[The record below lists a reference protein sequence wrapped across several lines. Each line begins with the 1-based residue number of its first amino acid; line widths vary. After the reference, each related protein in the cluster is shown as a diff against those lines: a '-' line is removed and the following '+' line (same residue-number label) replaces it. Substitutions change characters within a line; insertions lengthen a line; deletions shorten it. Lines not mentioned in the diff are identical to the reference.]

1 MMNIVFLVTGLM
13 FITLLLIIFYSRES
27 IQSIE
32 NKYFSLLAKINLTG
46 YIVELLLQISIRNL
60 GPNTNLSQIVNRV
73 YLSFYLL
80 YFGIF
85 TIYTFVISLNKKELE
100 LYKKRIK
107 LAKIV
112 IPVSI
117 ILGSIL
123 VMILPQAILYDG
135 IKMYSYGA
143 AVNVV
148 KYALFIYVFVCM
160 ILLII
165 NIKDLKEKKF
175 FPIFLVIFFLTLNG
189 IIQTLDPS
197 IVIGLMVGTFVCYTM
212 FFTIENP
219 DLKMLNELYKNREL
233 MEQGY
238 EDKYNFLFEITQEA
252 RNPIINI
259 NKVCSELKSID
270 LPNMAKEK
278 VDTLYNLTRQLDFSI
293 NGILNISSLDIQ
305 KLKIINSKYEI
316 DKLCNDLKI
325 RIKPDLKDN
334 VNFQVFM
341 PKQLPTL
348 YGDYMKIRQIL
359 YSLLTNACKNT
370 NNGSINLRV
379 NLIEKYDVCRIIY
392 SISDTGKGMSID
404 KINDILSA
412 TGELDRT
419 EIEILDKKE
428 YNFKVCQKVAKVM
441 GGNIMIKS
449 AVNKGTEVIFTI
461 DQRVF
466 HKEEQSFLTKFEN
479 NIINYR
485 KVLLI
490 SQRKNIINSI
500 KKKLS
505 SQKITCS
512 TLFNGLD
519 AVDRIKSG
527 RKFDFIIVDDEMTE
541 LTGITVLHKLKELK
555 DFDTP
560 VIIMIGNDKEN
571 IKEHYIEDGFNDYI
585 LVDNLDNDLNKIIDK
600 Y

>member
-1 MMNIVFLVTGLM
+1 MGSGIFFPLSAVPFSILIMILFFQKEQAKNIETKIYKFLLVSNFIGLIIDILCTYASMIYTIQPFISEIIYKSYLVYLLTWTAFFTYYVYRISTTNLPNITSGIKKIIIAFCSLIIIFVFFLPIEVVIKNDFQTRYTTGVSVFYTYIVSGILV
-13 FITLLLIIFYSRES
+13 FIMSLILFKNRKNIKKKKYIPVFVFFVVGTFAIILQFVRPELLIITY
-27 IQSIE
+27 IE
-32 NKYFSLLAKINLTG
+32 TLIC
-46 YIVELLLQISIRNL
+46 
-60 GPNTNLSQIVNRV
+60 
-73 YLSFYLL
+73 
-80 YFGIF
+80 
-85 TIYTFVISLNKKELE
+85 VI
-100 LYKKRIK
+100 
-107 LAKIV
+107 
-112 IPVSI
+112 
-117 ILGSIL
+117 
-123 VMILPQAILYDG
+123 
-135 IKMYSYGA
+135 MY
-143 AVNVV
+143 
-148 KYALFIYVFVCM
+148 
-160 ILLII
+160 
-165 NIKDLKEKKF
+165 
-175 FPIFLVIFFLTLNG
+175 
-189 IIQTLDPS
+189 
-197 IVIGLMVGTFVCYTM
+197 
-212 FFTIENP
+212 FTIENP

-359 YSLLTNACKNT
+359 YSLLTNACKST

-490 SQRKNIINSI
+490 SQRKNLINSI
-500 KKKLS
+500 KKMLS
-505 SQKITCS
+505 SHNITCS